1 MTNLHVIILSENCS
15 TSKNANLEVTLI
27 RALKI
32 GFFVFLCFFIPITQ
46 SFAASMGIVTGSTK
60 GTYYQFGLNLSSLL
74 KRNNISLN
82 VSPSN
87 GSVENIYAV
96 YKRPNTQLGIVQAD
110 VLAFVSKVQT
120 DPVLKKIAKK
130 IKMVFPL
137 YNEEIHLIGHNDLH
151 SFSGLQGKKVAI
163 GKEGSGT
170 YLTAQLLFEISGIQP
185 SEKVTIGTN
194 DALHALKKGTV
205 DAMFYVAGYPVKL
218 LSSEITAEDNLS
230 LLPIQDNAIIN
241 FYPQTT
247 IPAEM
252 YAWQREDV
260 PTVAVKAVLI
270 SFNFRYAN
278 FKNVGRAGQLIY
290 ENMDWLKQHGHP
302 KWLAVDLNYP
312 LKGWQQYD
320 CVKNRLPY
328 TSFTSNE
335 AHETNPV
342 LQAIKGVLQ
351 D

>member
-1 MTNLHVIILSENCS
+1 
-15 TSKNANLEVTLI
+15 
-27 RALKI
+27 
-32 GFFVFLCFFIPITQ
+32 
-46 SFAASMGIVTGSTK
+46 MGIVTGSTK
-60 GTYYQFGLNLSSLL
+60 GTYYQFGLNLASLL
-74 KRNNISLN
+74 EQNGISLN
-82 VSPSN
+82 VSASN

-110 VLAFVSKVQT
+110 VLAFVSRVQT
-120 DPVLKKIAKK
+120 DPVLKKIAQK

-137 YNEEIHLIGHNDLH
+137 YNEEIHLIGQNVLH
-151 SFSGLQGKKVAI
+151 GFPDLQGKKVAI

-170 YLTAQLLFEISGIQP
+170 YLTAQLLFEISGVQP

-194 DALHALKKGTV
+194 DALHALKEGSI

-218 LSSEITAEDNLS
+218 LSSEITDEDNLS
-230 LLPIQDNAIIN
+230 LLTIKDKAITS

-247 IPAEM
+247 IPAET
-252 YAWQREDV
+252 YPWQQEDV

-270 SFNFRYAN
+270 SFNFRYTN
-278 FKNVGRAGQLIY
+278 CQNVGRIGQLLY
-290 ENMDWLKQHGHP
+290 ENIDWLKQHGHP

-320 CVKNRLPY
+320 CVKNRLTHMAPA
-328 TSFTSNE
+328 SRE
-335 AHETNPV
+335 PDEVNPI

-351 D
+351 E

>member
-1 MTNLHVIILSENCS
+1 
-15 TSKNANLEVTLI
+15 
-27 RALKI
+27 
-32 GFFVFLCFFIPITQ
+32 
-46 SFAASMGIVTGSTK
+46 MGIVTGSTK
-60 GTYYQFGLNLSSLL
+60 GTYYQFGLNLAALL
-74 KRNNISLN
+74 ERNGISLN
-82 VSPSN
+82 VSASN

-120 DPVLKKIAKK
+120 DPVLKKIAQK

-137 YNEEIHLIGHNDLH
+137 YNEEIHLIGQNVLH
-151 SFSGLQGKKVAI
+151 SFSDLQGKRVAI

-194 DALHALKKGTV
+194 DALQALKEGSV

-218 LSSEITAEDNLS
+218 LSSEITDEDNLS
-230 LLPIQDNAIIN
+230 LLTIQDNEIIN

-247 IPAEM
+247 IPAKT
-252 YAWQREDV
+252 YSWQQEEV

-278 FKNVGRAGQLIY
+278 CQKVGRAGQLIY

-302 KWLAVDLNYP
+302 KWLAVDLDYP

-320 CVKNRLPY
+320 CVRNRLTH
-328 TSFTSNE
+328 TSSASNKTME
-335 AHETNPV
+335 ANPI

-351 D
+351 E

>member
-1 MTNLHVIILSENCS
+1 
-15 TSKNANLEVTLI
+15 
-27 RALKI
+27 
-32 GFFVFLCFFIPITQ
+32 
-46 SFAASMGIVTGSTK
+46 MGIVTGSTK
-60 GTYYQFGLNLSSLL
+60 GTYYQFGLNLASLL
-74 KRNNISLN
+74 ERNDISLD
-82 VSPSN
+82 VSASN

-110 VLAFVSKVQT
+110 VLAFVSRVQT
-120 DPVLKKIAKK
+120 DPVLKKIAQK

-137 YNEEIHLIGHNDLH
+137 YNEEIHLVGQNTLQ
-151 SFSGLQGKKVAI
+151 SFSDLQGKRVAI

-170 YLTAQLLFEISGIQP
+170 YLTAQLLFEISGIRP
-185 SEKVTIGTN
+185 SEKITIGTN
-194 DALHALKKGTV
+194 DALQALKEGTV

-230 LLPIQDNAIIN
+230 LLSILDKEIIN

-247 IPAEM
+247 IPAET
-252 YAWQREDV
+252 YSWQQEDV

-278 FKNVGRAGQLIY
+278 CQNVGRAGQLIY

-320 CVKNRLPY
+320 CVKKRLVHS
-328 TSFTSNE
+328 SFVPNTTDE
-335 AHETNPV
+335 VNPV

-351 D
+351 E